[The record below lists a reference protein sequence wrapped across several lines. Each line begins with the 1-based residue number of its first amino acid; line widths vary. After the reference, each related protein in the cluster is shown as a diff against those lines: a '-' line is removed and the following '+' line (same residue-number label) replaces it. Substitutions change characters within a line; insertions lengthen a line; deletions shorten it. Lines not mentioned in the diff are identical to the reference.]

1 MNTNEL
7 SKEAFEGVDITKTF
21 TPAAENSS
29 ENSVAVTEHSAV
41 TQQKPSENV
50 RAKKAPFN
58 IKMGQ
63 FIYLSFTTFSKN
75 KLWESASSCAFGFVF
90 SFVPIV
96 LIVLTIIL
104 SVLRRSPDL
113 TFAITDVAKDL
124 FPIYD
129 MGQLI
134 DNLLQKHRF
143 NALDVVLGIWVIW
156 MARKL
161 FLSIIQGM
169 SRIFGAVSTRKNW
182 FNQVLTFISEF
193 ALIFVI
199 SVITIFTFTL
209 TQLSDISSTSQKVIL
224 PRLFSTGSGVLAEV
238 VVYLI
243 LFCCTFC
250 AYKFLSGTKPGFRK
264 CCIFALIDILTF
276 FIASAFLNVF
286 INKTNYNI
294 IYGTLST
301 LILMMVK
308 VYLFFFLFL
317 FYAQMIYVS
326 QFFDQLLKSQLYF
339 LPEDQDENLFKSF
352 TRILFINPSI
362 LQNDENTIY
371 YKAGEPIF
379 SKGERV
385 TSVYY
390 LRKGIIEEKKGNERN
405 FIEHGTLIGDTLC
418 ILNEK
423 YTTSANALTDCEILE
438 FTADEFMK
446 ILKADSNTATLAV
459 SKVFDYTG
467 EARK

>member
-1 MNTNEL
+1 MDTKEL

-21 TPAAENSS
+21 NTAAVETS
-29 ENSVAVTEHSAV
+29 EDKSVTVTEHSAV
-41 TQQKPSENV
+41 TQKRV
-50 RAKKAPFN
+50 DKTKAKKAPFN

-113 TFAITDVAKDL
+113 TFAITDVAKEL

-134 DNLLQKHRF
+134 DNLLQRHRF

-169 SRIFGAVSTRKNW
+169 TRIFGAVSTRKNW

-199 SVITIFTFTL
+199 SVITIFAFTL
-209 TQLSDISSTSQKVIL
+209 TQLADISSNSPRVNL
-224 PRLFSTGSGVLAEV
+224 PRLFSTGSGLLAELG
-238 VVYLI
+238 VYII
-243 LFCCTFC
+243 LFICTFS

-264 CCIFALIDILTF
+264 CCIFAAIDIFTF

-317 FYAQMIYVS
+317 FFAQMIYVS

-362 LQNDENTIY
+362 LQNEENTNF
-371 YKAGEPIF
+371 YKAGEQIF
-379 SKGERV
+379 TKGERV
-385 TSVYY
+385 NCVYY
-390 LRKGIIEEKKGNERN
+390 LRKGIIEEKKGNERT

-423 YTTSANALTDCEILE
+423 YTTSACALTDCEILE

-446 ILKADSNTATLAV
+446 ILQADSNTATLAV

-467 EARK
+467 EMRK